1 MRLLSTAAVATRDGR
16 DGGFA
21 LVVVLLAI
29 GLLALIATTFMFAV
43 RAHLRSSSAIS
54 AAARAEAL
62 ADGGVNIAVLDTMAV
77 REDRT
82 RTRRFPTDGATVACR
97 AGDDARLLVSV
108 QDEAGR
114 VDLNSASE
122 ALLLALMRGIG
133 LGESDAARMVDRIL
147 DYRDRD
153 GDRRPLGAE
162 RAEYEAAGLPGPKNA
177 PLDAVEELAQVVG
190 ADAAVIDRVRRS
202 VTVNSG
208 LAGVD
213 PRVMPAQR
221 VEMLTSGVTAAGTA
235 FAGAARPVERGAL
248 PPRFVEISPQQVFL
262 IRSSAETADGAMFVR
277 EAVIDLGPR
286 RARAHTFKRW
296 LRGASDRPEEPI
308 AARPPITSLPPC

>member
-1 MRLLSTAAVATRDGR
+1 MRLRSTAAGATRNGR

-43 RAHLRSSSAIS
+43 RAHLRSSAAIS

-62 ADGGVNIAVLDTMAV
+62 ADGGVNIAVLDAISV

-82 RTRRFPTDGATVACR
+82 RTRRFPIDGATVACR
-97 AGDDARLLVSV
+97 AGDDARLQVSV

-133 LGESDAARMVDRIL
+133 LGEDDAARMVDRIL

-162 RAEYEAAGLPGPKNA
+162 RAEYEAAGLLGPKNA

-190 ADAAVIDRVRRS
+190 ADARFSIDCAGRS
-202 VTVNSG
+202 
-208 LAGVD
+208 
-213 PRVMPAQR
+213 RCI
-221 VEMLTSGVTAAGTA
+221 
-235 FAGAARPVERGAL
+235 PVWPVSIRG
-248 PPRFVEISPQQVFL
+248 
-262 IRSSAETADGAMFVR
+262 
-277 EAVIDLGPR
+277 
-286 RARAHTFKRW
+286 
-296 LRGASDRPEEPI
+296 
-308 AARPPITSLPPC
+308 